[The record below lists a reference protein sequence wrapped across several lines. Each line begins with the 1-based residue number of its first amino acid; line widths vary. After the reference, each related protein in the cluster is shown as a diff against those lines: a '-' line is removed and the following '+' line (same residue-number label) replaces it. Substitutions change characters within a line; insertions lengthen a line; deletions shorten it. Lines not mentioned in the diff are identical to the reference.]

1 MTHAEQELQKLKN
14 DMREMMDLVQ
24 NQMRKAKESMLN
36 NDKELAREIIYYEK
50 RVNAFELKIDR
61 DCENI
66 LALFNPVAVD
76 LRFVLANFKINTHLE
91 RIGDNAEGIAKY
103 VTELTRPFDAEAIN
117 KMQLTEMFDTSYS
130 MLADVIQ
137 SYDVEDSKLARR
149 VFKKDDTLDT
159 INMHAPVNAVELI
172 KTAPD
177 NALENLYL
185 LSTIRKLER
194 NGDLIENVAEEIIF
208 YIEAKVLKHHKKK

>member
-24 NQMRKAKESMLN
+24 NQIRKAKDAMLN

-66 LALFNPVAVD
+66 LALLSPVAVD

-91 RIGDNAEGIAKY
+91 RIADNAEGIAKY
-103 VTELTRPFDAEAIN
+103 VTELKTPFDAEAIK
-117 KMQLTEMFDTSYS
+117 KMQLAEMFDTSYS

-149 VFKKDDTLDT
+149 IFKKDDQLDV
-159 INMHAPVNAVELI
+159 INMQAPANAVELI
-172 KTAPD
+172 KATPD
-177 NALENLYL
+177 KAIDILYL

-194 NGDLIENVAEEIIF
+194 DGDLIENIAEEIIF
-208 YIEAKVLKHHKKK
+208 YIEAKVLKHNKKK

>member
-1 MTHAEQELQKLKN
+1 MTHLEQELQKLKM
-14 DMREMMDLVQ
+14 DMHDMMELVQ
-24 NQMRKAKESMLN
+24 HQMQKAKDAMLN

-66 LALFNPVAVD
+66 LALFSPVAVD

-91 RIGDNAEGIAKY
+91 RIADNAEGIAKY
-103 VTELTRPFDAEAIN
+103 VTEVGTPFEAEAIA
-117 KMQLTEMFDTSYS
+117 KMKLAEMFDTSNS

-137 SYDVEDSKLARR
+137 SYQSEDTKLARR
-149 VFKKDDTLDT
+149 VFKKDDQLDEINKNAPFITLDLLK
-159 INMHAPVNAVELI
+159 AGLD
-172 KTAPD
+172 KT
-177 NALENLYL
+177 LENLYL

-208 YIEAKVLKHHKKK
+208 YLEAKVLKHVKKK